1 MSPGELSN
9 LFRNGFGGWGPY
21 CARTFR
27 GVSLKGSMEAG
38 SVKSGIE
45 PDDLEIREFARR
57 KVWAMTDPGTA
68 ERWDEDIASEVFIEY
83 KLASARSDLE
93 IRNWRGWVG
102 SAVRSRLY
110 AERRRERLRQTVHEK
125 YALGAERSRADLEP
139 IEVAQGHEAVTELDE
154 AMRSLRSRRQKQ
166 ILALSYFK
174 GMTSSEIGDLLGMSA
189 ESVRGC
195 KKRAIEKLRAA
206 HHDHGF
212 DEALMGV
219 DIGMAATLA
228 LLQGSGSAGWASSTI
243 AQASNTFQ
251 AAFGSVKHT
260 IGRIVGSGAGHSGEP
275 TAGVAGGAG
284 GAAGTA
290 VAIGGG
296 KLVGAICAGVGSV
309 CVAGALVTGVGPGL
323 SARSDHATS
332 MPTGLRRTAAAP
344 VSALSA
350 VPSSP
355 DEDGDSGE
363 GSARLSGKVR
373 RSELTVPTKSQTSTV
388 QPEASSSSS
397 DGTVSTASPSQAA
410 DAFSPPVGGDQ
421 TSIRQ
426 SDAPTRSTVSKGS
439 GGEASAAQAA
449 SAFGPLP

>member
-1 MSPGELSN
+1 M
-9 LFRNGFGGWGPY
+9 
-21 CARTFR
+21 T
-27 GVSLKGSMEAG
+27 
-38 SVKSGIE
+38 SGIE
-45 PDDLEIREFARR
+45 PDDLEVREFARR

-83 KLASARSDLE
+83 KLASDRPDLE

-174 GMTSSEIGDLLGMSA
+174 GMTSSEIGELLGMSA

-219 DIGMAATLA
+219 DIGVAATLA
-228 LLQGSGSAGWASSTI
+228 LLQGSGLVGWASSTI
-243 AQASNTFQ
+243 AQVSDAFQ
-251 AAFGSVKHT
+251 AAFTSAKHT
-260 IGRIVGSGAGHSGEP
+260 IGRFAGSGAGHAGEP
-275 TAGVAGGAG
+275 SAGVAGGAG

-290 VAIGGG
+290 AAIGGG
-296 KLVGAICAGVGSV
+296 KLVGAICAGVGSA
-309 CVAGALVTGVGPGL
+309 CVAGALVAGVGPGL
-323 SARSDHATS
+323 SARNDHATS
-332 MPTGLRRTAAAP
+332 KPTVQSRTAAVP
-344 VSALSA
+344 VSAPSA
-350 VPSSP
+350 VASIPEQQGLGSSSVKPS
-355 DEDGDSGE
+355 
-363 GSARLSGKVR
+363 AKVPQ
-373 RSELTVPTKSQTSTV
+373 SKPVDVSKSQTSTV
-388 QPEASSSSS
+388 QPGASSSSS
-397 DGTVSTASPSQAA
+397 DGTASSASPSQAA
-410 DAFSPPVGGDQ
+410 EAFSPPVGSQ
-421 TSIRQ
+421 
-426 SDAPTRSTVSKGS
+426 AS
-439 GGEASAAQAA
+439 GGTSGGSSSTSGQGSAKSNEASAAQAA

>member
-1 MSPGELSN
+1 
-9 LFRNGFGGWGPY
+9 
-21 CARTFR
+21 
-27 GVSLKGSMEAG
+27 MEAG
-38 SVKSGIE
+38 SVTSGIE

-139 IEVAQGHEAVTELDE
+139 VEVAQGHEAVTELDE

-174 GMTSSEIGDLLGMSA
+174 GMTSSEIGELLGMSA

-219 DIGMAATLA
+219 DIGVAATLA
-228 LLQGSGSAGWASSTI
+228 LLRGSGPAGWASSTI
-243 AQASNTFQ
+243 AQVSDNFQ
-251 AAFGSVKHT
+251 ASFTSVKHT
-260 IGRIVGSGAGHSGEP
+260 IGRIVGSGTGHAGES
-275 TAGVAGGAG
+275 TAGGAGGAG
-284 GAAGTA
+284 GAAGSAA
-290 VAIGGG
+290 VIGGG

-309 CVAGALVTGVGPGL
+309 CVAGALVTGLGPGL
-323 SARSDHATS
+323 RVHHDHTSKLETRIETPAIAGLKSSQLDSASDATGNAGGGS
-332 MPTGLRRTAAAP
+332 RNLNRPPHGSQL
-344 VSALSA
+344 
-350 VPSSP
+350 
-355 DEDGDSGE
+355 DES
-363 GSARLSGKVR
+363 K
-373 RSELTVPTKSQTSTV
+373 SEISTS
-388 QPEASSSSS
+388 ESSSSS
-397 DGTVSTASPSQAA
+397 SGGTAVSASPSQAA
-410 DAFSPPVGGDQ
+410 NAFSPPVNGVQ
-421 TSIRQ
+421 TSSGS
-426 SDAPTRSTVSKGS
+426 SDGAAPSTVSKGS

>member
-1 MSPGELSN
+1 MSPGEPSN
-9 LFRNGFGGWGPY
+9 LFRNGFGGWSPY

-38 SVKSGIE
+38 SVTSGIE

-57 KVWAMTDPGTA
+57 KVWAITDPGTA

-83 KLASARSDLE
+83 KLASARPDLE

-125 YALGAERSRADLEP
+125 YALGAERSRTDLEP

-154 AMRSLRSRRQKQ
+154 AMRSLRSRRQRQ

-174 GMTSSEIGDLLGMSA
+174 GLTSSEIGELLGMSA

-219 DIGMAATLA
+219 DIGVAATLA
-228 LLQGSGSAGWASSTI
+228 LLQGPGAAGWASSTI
-243 AQASNTFQ
+243 AQASDTFQ
-251 AAFGSVKHT
+251 AAFASVKHT
-260 IGRIVGSGAGHSGEP
+260 IGRILGSGVGHSGEP

-284 GAAGTA
+284 GAASA
-290 VAIGGG
+290 AAAIGGG
-296 KLVGAICAGVGSV
+296 KLVGAICAGIGSA
-309 CVAGALVTGVGPGL
+309 CVAGALVAGVGPGL
-323 SARSDHATS
+323 RVHHDDVSKLGARSE
-332 MPTGLRRTAAAP
+332 MAAIP
-344 VSALSA
+344 VSET
-350 VPSSP
+350 PQP
-355 DEDGDSGE
+355 GG
-363 GSARLSGKVR
+363 
-373 RSELTVPTKSQTSTV
+373 TSTITGRAGGRPDNRIRPS
-388 QPEASSSSS
+388 QGAQSEESNSETLTSESSSSS
-397 DGTVSTASPSQAA
+397 SIGTATSASPSQAA
-410 DAFSPPVGGDQ
+410 DAFGPPVSGGQ
-421 TSIRQ
+421 TS
-426 SDAPTRSTVSKGS
+426 SGSSAATASSTVSKVP

>member
-1 MSPGELSN
+1 M
-9 LFRNGFGGWGPY
+9 
-21 CARTFR
+21 T
-27 GVSLKGSMEAG
+27 
-38 SVKSGIE
+38 SGIE

-83 KLASARSDLE
+83 KLASARPDLE

-125 YALGAERSRADLEP
+125 YALGAERSRADPEP
-139 IEVAQGHEAVTELDE
+139 VEVAQGHEAVTELDE

-174 GMTSSEIGDLLGMSA
+174 GLTSSEIGELLGMSA

-219 DIGMAATLA
+219 DIGAAATLA
-228 LLQGSGSAGWASSTI
+228 LLRGPGPGWASSTI
-243 AQASNTFQ
+243 AQVSDAFQ
-251 AAFGSVKHT
+251 AAFASVKHT
-260 IGRIVGSGAGHSGEP
+260 IGRIVGSGAGHTGEP

-290 VAIGGG
+290 AAIGGG

-309 CVAGALVTGVGPGL
+309 CVAGALVAGVGPGL
-323 SARSDHATS
+323 SARNDHATS
-332 MPTGLRRTAAAP
+332 KPTGPSRTAAVP
-344 VSALSA
+344 VSAPSA
-350 VPSSP
+350 VSSTSV
-355 DEDGDSGE
+355 DHE
-363 GSARLSGKVR
+363 GSGSSSAKPSAKVR
-373 RSELTVPTKSQTSTV
+373 QSGPAVVSKSQTSTV
-388 QPEASSSSS
+388 QPETSSSSS
-397 DGTVSTASPSQAA
+397 DGTASSASPSQAA
-410 DAFSPPVGGDQ
+410 EAFSPPVGSQ
-421 TSIRQ
+421 E
-426 SDAPTRSTVSKGS
+426 S
-439 GGEASAAQAA
+439 GGTSGGSSSTSSQGSAESNEASATQAA